1 METKSQELIELA
13 SKIDAI
19 WVLIAAALVFLMQA
33 GFKCLEVGLVRK
45 KHIEAVAMKN
55 VIDWAVASL
64 IFLVFGFGFM
74 FGTDGFGIIGTN
86 LFFLSNLETVE
97 GGNSLGI
104 IFFMFQLAFA
114 GTALTIVSGAMSE
127 RTGFVPY
134 LVASIFIALLIYP
147 VFGHWA
153 WGNLFF
159 SENKSWL
166 ADLGFIDFAGSTVV
180 HSVGAW
186 VSLAGLVLLGPRIGR
201 YNFDGTPRDIKPF
214 NISYTVLGLFLLWL
228 GWWGFNGG
236 STLTFD
242 SSVGLII
249 LNTNI
254 AGATA
259 AIVAY
264 FHCKIFQN
272 RISIYEKVI
281 GGALGGL
288 VAITASPHIQTP
300 FTSIIIGLLAGIVH
314 NYSFEFLVKK
324 KIDDAVGAIPVHG
337 FCGILGTLLV
347 VISPDILFAD
357 GAFNFVAVVN
367 QFGVQLL
374 GVTICFGWAF
384 GVGLIMFYT
393 LKKTVGLRVSPD
405 EEREG
410 ITLFPKTIEKDEQ
423 IDEEELKKLL
433 SEF

>member
-1 METKSQELIELA
+1 METKSQEFIELA
-13 SKIDAI
+13 GKIDAI

-64 IFLVFGFGFM
+64 IFLVFGFGLM
-74 FGTDGFGIIGTN
+74 FGKDSVGVIGSN
-86 LFFLSNLETVE
+86 LFFLSNLESVE
-97 GGNSLGI
+97 DGNSLGI

-134 LVASIFIALLIYP
+134 LVASVFIALLIYP

-159 SENKSWL
+159 ADNKSWL

-186 VSLAGLVLLGPRIGR
+186 VSLAGLSLLGPRIGR
-201 YNFDGTPRDIKPF
+201 YNLDGSPRDIKAF
-214 NISYTVLGLFLLWL
+214 NIPYAALGLFMLWL

-236 STLTFD
+236 STLAFD

-254 AGATA
+254 AGATG

-264 FHCKIFQN
+264 FHCKLFQN
-272 RISIYEKVI
+272 KVGIYEKLI

-300 FTSIIIGLLAGIVH
+300 FTSMVIGILAGVVH
-314 NYSFEFLVKK
+314 NYGFEYLVKK
-324 KIDDAVGAIPVHG
+324 RIDDAVGAIPVHG
-337 FCGILGTLLV
+337 FCGVLGTLLV
-347 VISPDILFAD
+347 VISPEILFTD
-357 GAFNFVAVVN
+357 GTFNFMRVIT
-367 QFGVQLL
+367 QLGVQAL
-374 GVTICFGWAF
+374 GVAICFGWAF
-384 GVGLIMFYT
+384 SVGLLMFYT

-410 ITLFPKTIEKDEQ
+410 ITLFPKIKEKDEQ
-423 IDEEELKKLL
+423 IDEDELKKLL